1 MIESFA
7 PIYDKNCRVLIL
19 GSCPSVESLAKGEYY
34 GNRQNRFWRV
44 MFRLLGEEYSDDYS
58 VKTGMLLR
66 HGVALWDTIGSCARQ
81 GSLDSA
87 IKDVRPNDVAALIR
101 DGGVR
106 CVALNGGKA
115 KAVFRQQV
123 DADVV
128 FLPSTSPANAR
139 MDFET
144 LFSVWQKTLSPYLR

>member
-1 MIESFA
+1 
-7 PIYDKNCRVLIL
+7 
-19 GSCPSVESLAKGEYY
+19 
-34 GNRQNRFWRV
+34 

-144 LFSVWQKTLSPYLR
+144 LFSVWQKALSPYLY